1 MYAHQVI
8 EDLKGCNPSKPIP
21 QLHMKLQESL
31 NLIRNAQCF
40 HLDDMQSFIDM
51 FGNNYIKELAFHDI
65 KYLKL
70 PYQTMWLDMHINLK
84 SYDSILKKIG
94 FLINEVDQ
102 GIFEIIQFFNAYD
115 DQFERRD
122 VWAMDFTTF
131 LVDTKSCSEK
141 RIFYKSLA
149 DIEELMDSVGIDN
162 KLLCESAKN
171 GVSALQEVSFS
182 KIIIVDCFLHLLN
195 CKNITTE
202 TIKAPEALNKKRRKN
217 GKQEI
222 FDYHVLNVTVPSR
235 KGEYREKTE
244 PLSHVR
250 VHLCR
255 GHFKEY
261 TEEHPLFGRL
271 TGLYWWQP
279 HVRGQNKDGIVIKD
293 YKIKTQEAKYGQ
305 IGRP

>member
-8 EDLKGCNPSKPIP
+8 EDLKTLAYVPNDKKTAITTAIG
-21 QLHMKLQESL
+21 
-31 NLIRNAQCF
+31 NAQKF
-40 HLDDMQSFIDM
+40 HFGDSGEIIKPFAKWIGKRRLFIDEIESIAFPYDLLWFDYFLPKEGNATNTRRGLLLEKINKQEFIIVS
-51 FGNNYIKELAFHDI
+51 FGCDDRWNLFDKVYQVTMGTGKLSIGQIYDPSFLPRDEAWET
-65 KYLKL
+65 KYLSSTL
-70 PYQTMWLDMHINLK
+70 
-84 SYDSILKKIG
+84 S
-94 FLINEVDQ
+94 V
-102 GIFEIIQFFNAYD
+102 IQ
-115 DQFERRD
+115 
-122 VWAMDFTTF
+122 
-131 LVDTKSCSEK
+131 CS
-141 RIFYKSLA
+141 
-149 DIEELMDSVGIDN
+149 
-162 KLLCESAKN
+162 LL
-171 GVSALQEVSFS
+171 
-182 KIIIVDCFLHLLN
+182 LLN

-293 YKIKTQEAKYGQ
+293 YKIKTQEAEYGQ